1 MKKGKLVVISGFSGV
16 GKGTVVS
23 DIINN
28 CDDFKVS
35 VSATTRSPREGEENG
50 VHYFFLTKDEF
61 EKMIEDDKLLEYAQ
75 YVDNYYGT
83 PLEFV
88 DNTLDSSVNVVLEI
102 EAQGAMQVK
111 EKRPDAELI
120 FILPPDA
127 DTLKNRLV
135 GRNTESADVIEKRLQ
150 RAASECEFVDAY
162 DHYVL
167 NDQVSKCR
175 DDIIKIVNDDDSASI
190 SQDIVNNIKEDILKF
205 KEGE

>member
-1 MKKGKLVVISGFSGV
+1 MSKGKLVVISGFSGV

-23 DIINN
+23 DIIDNN
-28 CDDFKVS
+28 SKYKVS
-35 VSATTRSPREGEENG
+35 VSATTRKPRQGEEDG

-61 EKMIEDDKLLEYAQ
+61 EKLIQDDKLLEYAQ

-83 PLEFV
+83 PLDFV
-88 DNTLDSSVNVVLEI
+88 EESLENGKNVVLEI

-111 EKRPDAELI
+111 EKRPDAVLI

-135 GRNTESADVIEKRLQ
+135 GRNTESADVINKRLM
-150 RAASECEFVDAY
+150 RAAKECDYVDNY
-162 DHYVL
+162 DYYVI
-167 NDQVSKCR
+167 NDQVADCR
-175 DDIIKIVNDDDSASI
+175 DDIINIVDNNKPVSI
-190 SQDIVNNIKEDILKF
+190 DRDIVQKIKEDILKF